1 MEQSKVEP
9 RDPDL
14 SAPEAPEAEP
24 LVEIAPDEA
33 VVRALAQSAH
43 PIEWVEA
50 HKSNQAS

>member
-14 SAPEAPEAEP
+14 RAPEAPEAEP